1 MYVRQISRTNR
12 DGSRVRY
19 LQLAHKV
26 RDPETGVPRDQ
37 ILYHFGREDQ
47 LDRAQIERL
56 VRSLARFLDPE
67 ARARIEGQFSARAAD
82 LEVIRALPFGGA
94 YVLDALWQR
103 LGIPET
109 IAGLLRKRS
118 FGTDIERLLFAL
130 VANRAVDPS
139 SKLGLER
146 WVGRRVAIEGMETVE
161 AHSLY
166 RTMDFL
172 VEHAEEIQKAVFFSV
187 ATLLN
192 LEVDLLF
199 FDTTSTYF
207 EVEEEDQDEG
217 LRRYGHSKDS
227 RPDLPQVVIG
237 LAVTREGIPVRCW
250 VLPGNTADASL
261 VAQVQEDL
269 AGWKLSRVVWVMD
282 RGFAGE
288 AQRKALQ
295 RAGGHVIIGERL
307 RSAEPAI
314 QEALRRP
321 GRYQS
326 VRDNLEVKQVEVS
339 LGSEVRR
346 FILVRNPKEAERDRL
361 KREQAIERLQSEI
374 DRLNER
380 RTRTTKSHTKAV
392 CALKAHPT
400 LGRFLLEASSGEL
413 RINRARVKEEERLD
427 GKYLLS
433 TTDPSLSAEDVAL
446 GYKQLLE
453 VERAFRILKTT
464 LELRPLYH
472 RLPDRIRAHVLL
484 CWLALLLVR
493 VAEQEGGSTWPRMRD
508 ELEEIARV
516 DLKGKDGTLQIV
528 STLTSAQ
535 RKILSTLHIDPPKR
549 VRSAASPP

>member
-1 MYVRQISRTNR
+1 
-12 DGSRVRY
+12 
-19 LQLAHKV
+19 
-26 RDPETGVPRDQ
+26 
-37 ILYHFGREDQ
+37 
-47 LDRAQIERL
+47 
-56 VRSLARFLDPE
+56 
-67 ARARIEGQFSARAAD
+67 
-82 LEVIRALPFGGA
+82 
-94 YVLDALWQR
+94 
-103 LGIPET
+103 
-109 IAGLLRKRS
+109 
-118 FGTDIERLLFAL
+118 
-130 VANRAVDPS
+130 
-139 SKLGLER
+139 
-146 WVGRRVAIEGMETVE
+146 
-161 AHSLY
+161 
-166 RTMDFL
+166 
-172 VEHAEEIQKAVFFSV
+172 
-187 ATLLN
+187 
-192 LEVDLLF
+192 
-199 FDTTSTYF
+199 
-207 EVEEEDQDEG
+207 
-217 LRRYGHSKDS
+217 
-227 RPDLPQVVIG
+227 
-237 LAVTREGIPVRCW
+237 
-250 VLPGNTADASL
+250 
-261 VAQVQEDL
+261 
-269 AGWKLSRVVWVMD
+269 VMD

-295 RAGGHVIIGERL
+295 RGGGHVIIGERL

-326 VRDNLEVKQVEVS
+326 VRDNLEVKQVEVRQ
-339 LGSEVRR
+339 GSEVRR

-361 KREQAIERLQSEI
+361 KREGAIERLQAEI

-380 RTRTTKSHTKAV
+380 RTRATTSHTKAV

-400 LGRFLLEASSGEL
+400 LGRFLLEAPSGEL

-427 GKYLLS
+427 GKYVLS
-433 TTDPSLSAEDVAL
+433 TTDASLSPEDVAL

-453 VERAFRILKTT
+453 VERAFRTLKTT